1 MAVTNKEIILL
12 EQIRLADEG
21 ILDIDADGN
30 IEDIHTYAK
39 WKSLGYNVKK
49 GQKAI
54 TKLSIWKHTTKKKSA
69 DNDEEEREYCFLKT
83 ASFFSKKQVEIINK

>member
-1 MAVTNKEIILL
+1 MAVTNKEIILT

-21 ILDIDADGN
+21 ILDIDTDGN
-30 IEDIHTYAK
+30 IEPIHTYAK